1 MMTAPWTGEPVQGA
15 VLAGARRSQ
24 FHRHLGR
31 LQHHA
36 RMALGQPCRHILD
49 HGAQGGIGA
58 VMQGD
63 AMRLVFDQ
71 DRGMGCHRVR
81 SRLVQRGQVQ
91 IDLMGGFDQMARQ

>member
-1 MMTAPWTGEPVQGA
+1 MHHRYDVIVVATGGA
-15 VLAGARRSQ
+15 GLMAALYAAKGGASVACISKLYPTRS
-24 FHRHLGR
+24 HTG
-31 LQHHA
+31 A
-36 RMALGQPCRHILD
+36 
-49 HGAQGGIGA
+49 AQGGIGA
-58 VMQGD
+58 VMQHD